1 MYQYADRMLKHL
13 PEKALK
19 TIEKS
24 YLYSKKPIY
33 FIDVNIDRRIHNGDG
48 ITAST
53 GSTAAQIANLKA
65 NNAKDLNIDDRIAK
79 FKNVLKNQHVFR
91 INLRYFIDLGKI
103 NFPTKIDYRIKFY
116 LEKDMKK
123 LFKSR
128 KFLATGSAI
137 PAPDAKNHIH

>member
-1 MYQYADRMLKHL
+1 MIFFAHFVKEISNTKYGSDKELIITFSPYEMCQYADSMLKRL

-19 TIEKS
+19 TIGKS

-33 FIDVNIDRRIHNGDG
+33 YIDVNIDRRIHNGDR

-79 FKNVLKNQHVFR
+79 FKNVL
-91 INLRYFIDLGKI
+91 
-103 NFPTKIDYRIKFY
+103 
-116 LEKDMKK
+116 
-123 LFKSR
+123 
-128 KFLATGSAI
+128 
-137 PAPDAKNHIH
+137 